1 MQFFCFH
8 PFSRLLSAG
17 THLPVIQFLF
27 NSRITGASDRTGK
40 KGVHGGVSFPRRQ
53 GRCGFLIRVYA
64 RFHFL
69 SSRCARPHILR
80 GSGAL
85 SAVAAQQPE
94 QPGIK
99 EVHQQDQD
107 APCHG
112 GAHVLVVD
120 HQEGVW
126 PLHQSHQVQPQQPGA
141 VEHRRHQRQP
151 DIPPGQ
157 PGLRSSSTKET
168 IASTGFRKWW
178 KNMELVNR
186 VT

>member
-8 PFSRLLSAG
+8 PSSRLLSAG

-40 KGVHGGVSFPRRQ
+40 KGVHGGASFPRRQ
-53 GRCGFLIRVYA
+53 GRCGFSIRVYA
-64 RFHFL
+64 RSQFL

-80 GSGAL
+80 GSGAF

-94 QPGIK
+94 HPGIK
-99 EVHQQDQD
+99 KVHQQDQD

-112 GAHVLVVD
+112 GAHALVVD

-168 IASTGFRKWW
+168 SASTGFRKWW

>member
-1 MQFFCFH
+1 MWIFNQ
-8 PFSRLLSAG
+8 SIRS
-17 THLPVIQFLF
+17 LPIFVKQMVP
-27 NSRITGASDRTGK
+27 G
-40 KGVHGGVSFPRRQ
+40 
-53 GRCGFLIRVYA
+53 
-64 RFHFL
+64 
-69 SSRCARPHILR
+69 PHILR
-80 GSGAL
+80 GSGAF
-85 SAVAAQQPE
+85 SPIAAQQPE

-112 GAHVLVVD
+112 GAHALVVD